1 MRGPG
6 RLRRV
11 KSTDPGISRVRR
23 GRGFTYLN
31 SSGAAVA
38 DANTLQRIRRLS
50 IPPAW
55 TDVWICREPMGHLQ
69 AAGTDAAGRRQYLYH
84 ERWRRRRDREKFDRM
99 LRFAESLPALRGAVA
114 SDLHGRDLGIE
125 TVLACAVRLLDVG
138 LFRVG
143 SETYAKN
150 GSYGLATLRREHARV
165 SGRRIHFDFTAKSG
179 VRRMISVSDPEVASV
194 LRRLSRRPDGGEEL
208 LVGRV
213 ADRWKSVRS
222 TDINGYIKQH
232 AGDEFSAKDFR
243 TWHAT
248 VLAAVLLAQH
258 DGASSPTGRRR
269 VVAAVTN
276 DVASE
281 LGNTPAVC
289 RSSYIDPRIVDRYRE
304 RITIDLAGNSTDGD
318 DTMRQGIEQR
328 VLDLLRGPGS
338 SADKAA

>member
-1 MRGPG
+1 M
-6 RLRRV
+6 
-11 KSTDPGISRVRR
+11 
-23 GRGFTYLN
+23 
-31 SSGAAVA
+31 
-38 DANTLQRIRRLS
+38 
-50 IPPAW
+50 
-55 TDVWICREPMGHLQ
+55 
-69 AAGTDAAGRRQYLYH
+69 
-84 ERWRRRRDREKFDRM
+84 
-99 LRFAESLPALRGAVA
+99 
-114 SDLHGRDLGIE
+114 
-125 TVLACAVRLLDVG
+125 
-138 LFRVG
+138 
-143 SETYAKN
+143 
-150 GSYGLATLRREHARV
+150 RREHARV

-222 TDINGYIKQH
+222 TDINAYIKQH

-289 RSSYIDPRIVDRYRE
+289 RSSYIDPRIVDRSRE
-304 RITIDLAGNSTDGD
+304 RITIDLPGNSTDGD